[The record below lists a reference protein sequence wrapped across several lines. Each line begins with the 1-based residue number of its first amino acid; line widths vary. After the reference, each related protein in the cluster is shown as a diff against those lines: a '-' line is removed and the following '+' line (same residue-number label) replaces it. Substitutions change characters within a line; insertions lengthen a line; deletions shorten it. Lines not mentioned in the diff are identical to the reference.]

1 MRFFNSWDLDIRKCE
16 CNCFSMLE
24 FHHIM
29 EVEKI
34 GVSKLTVVIPTK
46 TLENGVK
53 MPYLGLGVYKM
64 TNRDE
69 AIQAM
74 TKALEI
80 GYRAIDTAALY
91 YNEEEVGEAIRTS
104 GVPREDIFVTT
115 KVWNSDQGYD
125 ETLRAFDTSLKKL
138 GLEYID
144 LYLTHW
150 PVEGKFVDTYRA
162 IERLYEEKLIRVPGV
177 SNHHQ
182 HHLEKVFSKANV
194 KPIVNQVELHPY
206 LSQEELRA
214 FCKENGIAVTAWSPL
229 GRGGILQ
236 DEIIVKIAGEVGKS
250 TAQVILRWHYQHDII
265 SIPKS
270 VTPSRIEENA
280 QVFDFELTAEQMG
293 QLDQLNKNQRFGQNP
308 DSFKF
313 DF

>member
-1 MRFFNSWDLDIRKCE
+1 MN
-16 CNCFSMLE
+16 
-24 FHHIM
+24 
-29 EVEKI
+29 KI
-34 GVSKLTVVIPTK
+34 PMK

-64 TNRDE
+64 TDHEE

-74 TKALEI
+74 TKALEV

-91 YNEEEVGEAIRTS
+91 GNEEEVGEVIRAS
-104 GVPREDIFVTT
+104 SIPREEIFITT

-125 ETLRAFDTSLKKL
+125 NTLRAFETSLKKL

-150 PVEGKFVDTYRA
+150 PVKEKFVETYRA

-182 HHLEKVFSKANV
+182 HHLEKIFVKANV
-194 KPIVNQVELHPY
+194 KPMVNQIELHPY
-206 LSQEELRA
+206 LSQKSLLN
-214 FCKENGIAVTAWSPL
+214 FCQDQTIAVTAWGPL
-229 GRGGILQ
+229 GRGK
-236 DEIIVKIAGEVGKS
+236 IIEDTTIEQLSAKYNK
-250 TAQVILRWHYQHDII
+250 TAAQIILRWHYQNDVIT
-265 SIPKS
+265 IPKS
-270 VTPSRIEENA
+270 VTPSRIEENMN
-280 QVFDFELTAEQMG
+280 VFDFELTQEDMLAMEG
-293 QLDQLNKNQRFGQNP
+293 LNKDFRTGQDP
-308 DSFKF
+308 DHFQF